1 MAVHTRI
8 LSVLA
13 AFSNERPNLTL
24 SQISRLT
31 GLPKGT
37 AHRIVSQ
44 LVSWGALERDERHYV
59 IGLKMFEIGTLAPR
73 AYGHRARILPFLEEA
88 AATTGADVMLA
99 VLDRDEAVLVEHVAG
114 RRAVTLA
121 AGLGERLPLHASG
134 VGHVMMAFGPSGLL
148 NLVCSRP
155 LPAFTAH
162 TITDPSALRAAVARV
177 RETGFALLPSA
188 MIPGTVSAAAPIF
201 AERGAFAGAILFVS
215 PVVRTSVT
223 LIGKTV
229 RHTAHRISAALGN
242 AEREE
247 TRSMRQAEVPH

>member
-8 LSVLA
+8 LSVLE
-13 AFSNERPNLTL
+13 AFSAERPNLTL

-44 LVSWGALERDERHYV
+44 LVSWGALERDERRHYV

-73 AYGHRARILPFLEEA
+73 AYRRRTRILPFLEEA
-88 AATTGADVMLA
+88 AAKTGADVLLA

-114 RRAVTLA
+114 RRPVTLA

-134 VGHVMMAFGPSGLL
+134 VGHVMMAFGPGELV
-148 NLVCSRP
+148 NAVCSRP
-155 LPAFTAH
+155 LPAFTTR
-162 TITDPSALRAAVARV
+162 TITDPPSLRAAVARV
-177 RETGFALLPSA
+177 RETGFALLPNA
-188 MIPGTVSAAAPIF
+188 MIPGTVSVAAPIF
-201 AERGAFAGAILFVS
+201 ADRGLFVGAILFVS

-223 LIGKTV
+223 TFSRTARQI
-229 RHTAHRISAALGN
+229 AHRISAALGDV
-242 AEREE
+242 EE
-247 TRSMRQAEVPH
+247 TRSIRHADVAR

>member
-8 LSVLA
+8 LSVLE

-44 LVSWGALERDERHYV
+44 LVNWGALERDERRHYV

-73 AYGHRARILPFLEEA
+73 AYRHRARILPFLEEA

-134 VGHVMMAFGPSGLL
+134 VGHVMMAFGPSELL

-155 LPAFTAH
+155 LTAFTAQ
-162 TITDPSALRAAVARV
+162 TITESSALRSAVARV
-177 RETGFALLPSA
+177 RETGFALLPNA
-188 MIPGTVSAAAPIF
+188 MIPGTVSVAAPIF

-223 LIGKTV
+223 MFGKTV
-229 RHTAHRISAALGN
+229 RQTAHRISAALGN
-242 AEREE
+242 AEREDV
-247 TRSMRQAEVPH
+247 RPMRRVVR

>member
-8 LSVLA
+8 LSVLE
-13 AFSNERPNLTL
+13 AFSNDRPNLTL

-37 AHRIVSQ
+37 AHRIVNQ
-44 LVSWGALERDERHYV
+44 LVSWGALERDERSHYV

-73 AYGHRARILPFLEEA
+73 AYRHRSRILPFLEEA
-88 AATTGADVMLA
+88 AATSGADVLLA

-134 VGHVMMAFGPSGLL
+134 VGHVMMAFGPSDLL
-148 NLVCSRP
+148 NLVCARP
-155 LPAFTAH
+155 LPAITKN

-177 RETGFALLPSA
+177 RETGFALRPNGLIA
-188 MIPGTVSAAAPIF
+188 GTVSVAAPIF
-201 AERGAFAGAILFVS
+201 AERGAFAGAILFVA

-223 LIGKTV
+223 VFG
-229 RHTAHRISAALGN
+229 RTARQTANRISAALGG
-242 AEREE
+242 EDV
-247 TRSMRQAEVPH
+247 SMRADAS